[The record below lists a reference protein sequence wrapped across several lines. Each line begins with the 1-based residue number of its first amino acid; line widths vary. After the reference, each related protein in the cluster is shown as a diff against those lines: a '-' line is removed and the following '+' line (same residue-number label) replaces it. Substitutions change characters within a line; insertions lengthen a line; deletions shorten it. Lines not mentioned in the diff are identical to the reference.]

1 MKKFLLASNLEFSLG
16 QVGVRL
22 RWMIDNVPGLRQ
34 KIRSVDSG
42 VDSGLDIGVDIG
54 VDSDSVLF

>member
-1 MKKFLLASNLEFSLG
+1 
-16 QVGVRL
+16 
-22 RWMIDNVPGLRQ
+22 MIDNVPGLRQ